1 VRPTTRK
8 DIHRP
13 HTKLPFP
20 LLSFHPDTTVDV
32 TDDYTIRFNFPE
44 PDSLAL
50 AKFRGFH
57 IPSER
62 FWDEGGGFG
71 YRKLGT
77 SEGHW

>member
-1 VRPTTRK
+1 
-8 DIHRP
+8 
-13 HTKLPFP
+13 
-20 LLSFHPDTTVDV
+20 V

-44 PDSLAL
+44 PDGLAL

-77 SEGHW
+77 GEGHW